1 MSTPSSFSSS
11 SNQVTDL
18 SQLSG
23 ESTAPEQD
31 SQERR
36 IKKLDEDVINRIAAG
51 EVLFFFFWK

>member
-51 EVLFFFFWK
+51 EVLFFFF